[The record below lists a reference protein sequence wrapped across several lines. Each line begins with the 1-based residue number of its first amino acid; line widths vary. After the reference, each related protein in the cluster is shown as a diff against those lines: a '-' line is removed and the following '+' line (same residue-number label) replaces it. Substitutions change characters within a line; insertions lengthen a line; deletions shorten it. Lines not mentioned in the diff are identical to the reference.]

1 MRVGL
6 GVGAGVGLGVG
17 AVVGAGMTS
26 PAKSVSPVCGLMIT
40 GVAGLSVGAG
50 VGIGVGAAV
59 DSATAVLNRLARSM
73 LLKSISPRSTSG
85 LT

>member
-1 MRVGL
+1 
-6 GVGAGVGLGVG
+6 
-17 AVVGAGMTS
+17 
-26 PAKSVSPVCGLMIT
+26 MIT

-50 VGIGVGAAV
+50 VGIGVGVAV
-59 DSATAVLNRLARSM
+59 DSATAVLNRLVRSM